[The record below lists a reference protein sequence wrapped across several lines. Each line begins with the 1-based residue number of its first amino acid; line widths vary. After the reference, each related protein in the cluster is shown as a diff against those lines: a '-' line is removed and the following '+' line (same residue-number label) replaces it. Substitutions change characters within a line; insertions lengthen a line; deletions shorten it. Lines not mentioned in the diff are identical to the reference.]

1 MFEVLV
7 IVTQF
12 VNMAKSSDIKKQ
24 KLKLCETHY
33 RKQI

>member
-12 VNMAKSSDIKKQ
+12 VNMAKSSDIKKT
-24 KLKLCETHY
+24 KAVWNTL
-33 RKQI
+33 